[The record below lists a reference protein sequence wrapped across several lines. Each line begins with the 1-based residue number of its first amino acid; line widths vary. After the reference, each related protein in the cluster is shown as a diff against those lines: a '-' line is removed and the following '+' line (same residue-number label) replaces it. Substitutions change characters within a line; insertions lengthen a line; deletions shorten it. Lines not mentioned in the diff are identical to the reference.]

1 MTSASEDIVESAEA
15 RIAANP
21 SPWGPRLAILAVAS
35 ALFMQSI
42 DSTALSTA
50 LPTLAKAFDT
60 NPIHLKLC
68 LTAYIMALAVFVP
81 ASAWMADRYGARR
94 VFMGA
99 MMVFLLGSVL
109 CALSHSLA
117 ELVAARIL
125 QGAGGAM
132 MTPVGR
138 IIVVGSHPREQL
150 VKAMMWLTTPAM
162 LGPIVGP
169 PLSGLILSVADWP
182 WIFYINLPVGILGMI
197 AVLKF
202 VPRRRQPHPGRFDS
216 GGYALAAVAISA
228 AMVGAESMGVGLF
241 PLWVEIGAWIIAA
254 GAGAAYIRHAQRR
267 DKPVLDLSLLKV
279 RTYRVNQTGGSLIRM
294 TLGATP
300 FLLPLLLQG
309 GLGWTPLTAGLVTM
323 SSAAGSLFVRV
334 GAHTLLRR
342 FGFRTVLIVSSISCG
357 VAVAAAGWFR
367 AGTPVIVILA
377 VLAASGFL
385 RSNHL
390 TSVSTLAFA
399 DVPDTAVSQAS
410 SLTSVVQQIAQAL
423 GITLAGLTLRLS
435 QQITAPHGLAPLAPG
450 NFVLPFAAV
459 GLGAMAATLSYLPL
473 PANAGSNLQGRE
485 GVKGRR

>member
-1 MTSASEDIVESAEA
+1 MAD
-15 RIAANP
+15 AAQPAPEPIP
-21 SPWGPRLAILAVAS
+21 SPWAARMAIIAVAS
-35 ALFMQSI
+35 SLFMQSI

-50 LPTLAKAFDT
+50 LPTLAHAFNT
-60 NPIHLKLC
+60 NPIHLKLA

-294 TLGATP
+294 TLGAMP

-309 GLGWTPLTAGLVTM
+309 GLGWSPLKAGLVTIA
-323 SSAAGSLFVRV
+323 SAAGSISARA
-334 GAHTLLRR
+334 GAQNLLRR
-342 FGFRTVLIVSSISCG
+342 FGFRTVMIASALTCG
-357 VAVAAAGWFR
+357 VAVGAAGWIR
-367 AGTPVIVILA
+367 SDTPLIVTLA
-377 VLAASGFL
+377 VLAAGGFL

-390 TSVSTLAFA
+390 TSVSALSFA
-399 DVPDTAVSQAS
+399 DIPDGRVSQAS
-410 SLTSVVQQIAQAL
+410 SFTAVVQQMSQAL
-423 GITLAGLTLRLS
+423 GITVAGLMLHVS
-435 QQITAPHGLAPLAPG
+435 QLATGPHGLQPLAPE
-450 NFVLPFAAV
+450 NFILPFAMI
-459 GLGAMAATLSYLPL
+459 GLGGMAASLFYLSL
-473 PANAGSNLQGRE
+473 PANAGAHMHGRE